1 MSFQKLLH
9 TIKTNRLPVDPVLLE
24 LAYDFAREPH
34 KGMKRKNGE
43 PYINH
48 PLRTATL
55 LAELKLDEKT
65 IIAGLLHDVPEDTT
79 KTLKEI
85 EKDFGE
91 EVAKLVEGITKLGT
105 IKYRGIARYAENLRK
120 MFIAMALDIRTIF
133 IKFADRIDNLETLS
147 ALPPHKR
154 ERIAKESLEIY
165 APIANRLGI
174 GLLKGRLEDLA
185 FPYVFPK
192 EYKKTLQLLKEEHS
206 ERKTC
211 LKVLRHQI
219 TSILRDNNIE
229 FISVHGRT
237 KHLYSLF
244 KKLERYDND
253 MNRIYDI
260 IALRI
265 VVKTIEDCYK
275 VLGIIHAEYKPLIG
289 RIKDYIAQPKPNGYK
304 SLHTTVFAK
313 DGHIVEF
320 QIRTE
325 QMHIETEYGIAA
337 HWYYEETESLTNTD
351 KRLEWVE
358 ELAKWQAELGEIKDT
373 KKYLETLKI
382 DVFQNRIFVFTPDGD
397 VIDLPEESTVVDFA
411 YHIHTEVGDHCTSA
425 KVNGKI
431 VPLNFKLKSGD
442 MAEIIVDKN
451 RKGPNPDWLKFVK
464 TGTARTK
471 IRSQAEKR
479 SWFKFPFIGNK
490 G

>member
-9 TIKTNRLPVDPVLLE
+9 TVKANRLPVDPILLE
-24 LAYDFAREPH
+24 LAYEFAREAH
-34 KGMKRKNGE
+34 KGMKRKSGE

-65 IIAGLLHDVPEDTT
+65 IIAGLLHDVPEDTK
-79 KTLKEI
+79 KTLKDI
-85 EKDFGE
+85 QKDFGE
-91 EVAKLVEGITKLGT
+91 EVAQLVEGITKLGT
-105 IKYRGIARYAENLRK
+105 IKYRGIERYAENLRK

-185 FPYVFPK
+185 FPYVLPK
-192 EYKKTLQLLKEEHS
+192 EYKKTIQLLQEDHS

-211 LKVLRHQI
+211 LNILKHQT
-219 TSILRDNNIE
+219 TSILKDNSIDM
-229 FISVHGRT
+229 ISIHGRT

-253 MNRIYDI
+253 INRIYDI

-325 QMHIETEYGIAA
+325 QMHAEAEYGIAA
-337 HWYYEETESLTNTD
+337 HWYYEESDSLHHTD

-411 YHIHTEVGDHCTSA
+411 YHIHTEVGDHCISA

-442 MAEIIVDKN
+442 MAEIIIDKN
-451 RKGPNPDWLKFVK
+451 RKSPNPDWLKFVK
-464 TGTARTK
+464 TGTARSK
-471 IRSQAEKR
+471 IRSQIGKK

-490 G
+490 S